1 MVKYSSTKPLYNID
15 PDKNKYLELSLKN
28 IKDQYILLGDFSKQR
43 RAYIRFLST
52 KELMNGFIR
61 ISDEDRVIDNEFDIN
76 DFYNPFNIKDDD
88 YEYITN
94 EYPFTNDIIAT
105 ALIRGIQDGLS
116 IAKVEEEFV
125 KYVHNGCAGWE
136 KWLKDIEEKGNEVDM
151 EYKDPK
157 WMEKTEPD
165 YYEGEGIQPLDL
177 IESQGLNF
185 NRGNVIKYVARAGK
199 KSEDTEIQDLMKART
214 YIEREITRLVNKT
227 K

>member
-1 MVKYSSTKPLYNID
+1 MAKYSSTKPLYNID

-28 IKDQYILLGDFSKQR
+28 IKDQYVLLGNFSNSSK
-43 RAYIRFLST
+43 AYTRFLSME
-52 KELMNGFIR
+52 ELSNGFIW

-116 IAKVEEEFV
+116 IAEVEEELV
-125 KYVHNGCAGWE
+125 KYMHSGYTGLGD
-136 KWLKDIEEKGNEVDM
+136 WLKDMKKKGNEVDM

-185 NRGNVIKYVARAGK
+185 NRGNVVKYVARAGK